1 MGVPLLKR
9 IQIRHRRRQPARET
23 ESRSRR
29 PSRRKALVTPPT
41 EPRTPSQAEEP
52 TSEVLK
58 RRERRRKRQRLSSRR
73 PTGPRLTFLTID

>member
-1 MGVPLLKR
+1 MGVPVLKR

-41 EPRTPSQAEEP
+41 EPATPARAEE
-52 TSEVLK
+52 TSSEGL
-58 RRERRRKRQRLSSRR
+58 RLRERRRKRQRLSGRLRS
-73 PTGPRLTFLTID
+73 GPRLSFLNID